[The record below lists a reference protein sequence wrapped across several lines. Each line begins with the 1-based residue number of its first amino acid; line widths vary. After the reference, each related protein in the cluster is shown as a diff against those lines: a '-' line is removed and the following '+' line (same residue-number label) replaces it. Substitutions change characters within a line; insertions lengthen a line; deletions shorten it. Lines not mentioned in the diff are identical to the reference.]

1 MMKKSESLYDKI
13 RKDWVIKFILVDV
26 VVKKFILFML
36 VFELL
41 IDEEILQMGW
51 VLSKVYVGFIWF
63 FCEVKE
69 YFIVKFEIGE

>member
-41 IDEEILQMGW
+41 IDEEIL
-51 VLSKVYVGFIWF
+51 
-63 FCEVKE
+63 
-69 YFIVKFEIGE
+69 